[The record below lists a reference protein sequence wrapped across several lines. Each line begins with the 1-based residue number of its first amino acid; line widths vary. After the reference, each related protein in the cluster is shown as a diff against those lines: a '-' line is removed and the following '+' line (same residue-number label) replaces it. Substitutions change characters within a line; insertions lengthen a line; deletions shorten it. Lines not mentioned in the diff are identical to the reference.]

1 MKVLS
6 THLGLTVLGVLLTV
20 GRLPADPV
28 AWSYDWSRTPQVVN
42 PDGSGTGGI
51 TLGLTTGGGH
61 ATDNADIVATILS
74 TFGDAAIGT
83 PDSYT
88 NRPYSL
94 TLHLTDDVLHAS
106 GMLTFTG
113 MFSGTVTATTAAITN
128 VFEGPTAQTLTLGNH
143 RFRVTMGQ
151 YFAPGGPGGAT
162 GSIHAGVQVQTLSQ
176 SGGGQGQGNGQG
188 SQQHNSP
195 EPTCLVL
202 CGIGL
207 SCVSVAYWRRHQRRN
222 HVAVPDLN

>member
-1 MKVLS
+1 
-6 THLGLTVLGVLLTV
+6 
-20 GRLPADPV
+20 
-28 AWSYDWSRTPQVVN
+28 VVN

-74 TFGDAAIGT
+74 TFGDPAPGA

-94 TLHLTDDVLHAS
+94 TLHLTDDVLHNS
-106 GMLTFTG
+106 GTLTFTG

-128 VFEGPTAQTLTLGNH
+128 AFEGATTQTLTLGNH
-143 RFRVTMGQ
+143 RFRVTMGP

-162 GSIHAGVQVQTLSQ
+162 GSLHADVLVQTLSQ
-176 SGGGQGQGNGQG
+176 GGGGQGQGNGQGNGQG

-207 SCVSVAYWRRHQRRN
+207 SCVSVACWRRHQRRN
-222 HVAVPDLN
+222 HVAVPDLT